1 MTTAT
6 GTFYLQSKVR
16 RQTFDVRLK
25 KPRTIL
31 FAPCQPDEAEL
42 QRKFKNLNRNHKACH
57 I

>member
-1 MTTAT
+1 MTTVT